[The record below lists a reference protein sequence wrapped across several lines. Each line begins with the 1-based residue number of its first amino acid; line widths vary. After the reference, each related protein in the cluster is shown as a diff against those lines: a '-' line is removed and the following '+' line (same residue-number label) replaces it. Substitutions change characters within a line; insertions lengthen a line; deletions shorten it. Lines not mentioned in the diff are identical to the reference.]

1 MLYVVLNKKTKEILH
16 IQPTALNQKLKGK
29 DVYPDFNPK
38 TMQLAKTDLQRLP
51 DHFNVNKKGFIV
63 EKTFEEKI
71 LEGIIGFDE
80 LFRFEGA
87 SGDPGFD
94 KVKFVLDNKL
104 IKTVAQCKAVFAYL
118 DAEFE
123 AKVAREYR
131 PGLEAKLMKD
141 YMAWLEQ
148 GKPADDKREKKYLD
162 MKAAIDA
169 IKEEYKEVRA
179 KLKKIIVPLK
189 KKAASKKK
197 TAK

>member
-1 MLYVVLNKKTKEILH
+1 MLYVVLNKKTKDILH
-16 IQPTALNQKLKGK
+16 IQPAALSQKLKGK
-29 DVYPDFNPK
+29 DVYPDFNSK

-87 SGDPGFD
+87 FGDSGFD

-104 IKTVAQCKAVFAYL
+104 IKTAAQCKAVFAYL

-123 AKVAREYR
+123 EKVAREYR
-131 PGLEAKLMKD
+131 PGMEAKLMKD
-141 YMAWLEQ
+141 YLEWMDE
-148 GKPADDKREKKYLD
+148 GKPAGDKREKKYLD
-162 MKAAIDA
+162 MKETIAAV
-169 IKEEYKEVRA
+169 KEEYKEVRA
-179 KLKKIIVPLK
+179 ALKVIVIPLK
-189 KKAASKKK
+189 EQNA
-197 TAK
+197 